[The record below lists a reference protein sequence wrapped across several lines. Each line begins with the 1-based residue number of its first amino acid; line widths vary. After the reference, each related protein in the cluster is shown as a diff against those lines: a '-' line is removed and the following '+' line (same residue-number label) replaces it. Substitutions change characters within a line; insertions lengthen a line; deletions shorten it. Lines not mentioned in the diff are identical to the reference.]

1 MKNWVKVG
9 YRVFPSSKM
18 AWPPLSDSD
27 TASSQIFIHKIQEF
41 TKLTIVF
48 WWQILKR
55 NLKEEFIKYSWLIK
69 EPIFIFRLFHMLIEA
84 DGLLMNFFVF
94 PM

>member
-9 YRVFPSSKM
+9 SRVFPSSKT

-48 WWQILKR
+48 W
-55 NLKEEFIKYSWLIK
+55 
-69 EPIFIFRLFHMLIEA
+69 
-84 DGLLMNFFVF
+84 
-94 PM
+94 